1 MEQPV
6 AVILAAGLG
15 TRMNSDLPKVLHP
28 LGGRPMLSYP
38 LEAARRAGVTRVVL
52 VVGRDSAA
60 IRRAFGRAVQ
70 YTVQRRPLGTGHAV
84 AQALPHLRGRRL
96 AYVTYA
102 DMPLVSART
111 LRALRAALRAP
122 GVAVALA
129 TGVANED
136 HHFGRILR
144 DEAGRF
150 QRIVEDRDA
159 TPEERAVREV
169 NVGVYCFRV
178 PALVRVLNQVRPNNR
193 QREYYLPDAV
203 NLLAAEGA
211 GVVTVGVAD
220 PDEMIGINS
229 REELAQAGSAVRRRI
244 LAAIMASG
252 VTVIDPESTFI
263 DATVRLGRDTVV
275 HPMTVLTGATVVGE
289 HCVIGP
295 GARIE
300 DSVVGDHARIRDSS
314 LEGARVGTGTV
325 VGPYAHLRPGTV
337 VGRNVEIGNYA
348 EMKQVR
354 VGDRTKVHHKSYL
367 GDARIGAD
375 VNIGAGTI
383 TCNYGPDRRKRRTTI
398 GDGAY
403 IGSDSMLV
411 APVRI
416 GRGAITGAGA
426 VVTRDV
432 PPRSVAVGIPA
443 RVIRVL
449 DHKR

>member
-28 LGGRPMLSYP
+28 LGGRPMLWYP

-52 VVGRDSAA
+52 VVGKDSAA
-60 IRRAFGRAVQ
+60 IRRAFGPPVRYA
-70 YTVQRRPLGTGHAV
+70 VQRRPLGTGHAA
-84 AQALPHLRGRRL
+84 AQALPRLRGRRL

-102 DMPLVSART
+102 DMPLVSAET

-122 GVAVALA
+122 AVAVALA

-178 PALVRVLNQVRPNNR
+178 PALVRVLRQVRPNNR

-244 LAAIMASG
+244 LGAIMASG

-263 DATVRLGRDTVV
+263 DGTVRLGRDTVV
-275 HPMTVLTGATVVGE
+275 HPMTVITGTTVVGE

-300 DSVVGDHARIRDSS
+300 NSVVGDRARIHDSS
-314 LEGARVGTGTV
+314 VEGARVGSGTV

-383 TCNYGPDRRKRRTTI
+383 TCNYGPDHRKRRTTI

-426 VVTRDV
+426 VVTRNV
-432 PPRSVAVGIPA
+432 PPRSVAVGVPA

>member
-1 MEQPV
+1 MEHPV

-15 TRMNSDLPKVLHP
+15 TRMKSDLPKVLHP
-28 LGGRPMLSYP
+28 LGGRLMLAYA
-38 LEAARRAGVTRVVL
+38 LDTARRAGATRPVV
-52 VVGRDSAA
+52 VVGRDGAA
-60 IRRAFGRAVQ
+60 IRRAIGSDVTYA
-70 YTVQRRPLGTGHAV
+70 VQRRPLGTGHAV
-84 AQALPHLRGRRL
+84 SQALPHLRRRTL

-102 DMPLVSART
+102 DMPLVSAET
-111 LRALRAALRAP
+111 LRALRAAMRDS
-122 GVAVALA
+122 GIAVALA
-129 TGVANED
+129 TGVVTED

-144 DEAGRF
+144 DGAGRF

-159 TPEERAVREV
+159 TPEQRAVREV
-169 NVGVYCFRV
+169 NAGVYCFRV
-178 PALVRVLNQVRPNNR
+178 PALVRALSQVRPNNR

-211 GVVTVGVAD
+211 GVATVGVAD

-229 REELAQAGSAVRRRI
+229 REELAQAEGAVRRRV
-244 LAAIMASG
+244 LARAMASG
-252 VTVIDPESTFI
+252 VTVIDPSSTFI

-275 HPMTVLTGATVVGE
+275 HPMTVISGTTVIGE

-300 DSVVGDHARIRDSS
+300 DSVVGAGVRIRDSS
-314 LEGARVGTGTV
+314 LEGARVGRGTV

-375 VNIGAGTI
+375 VNIGAGTV
-383 TCNYGPDRRKRRTTI
+383 TCNYGPDHRKRRTII

-426 VVTRDV
+426 VVTRNV
-432 PPRSVAVGIPA
+432 PPRGVAVGVPA